1 MSLVSYVYLKKD
13 PSPPNRRVGI
23 VRKPMKLLYIGA
35 GFVGTCSAA
44 VSASSGHE
52 VLVYD
57 IDEKKIK
64 MLSSGDRDQIE
75 ACLFEEGLSDLL
87 IRNKERIEFTIDY
100 NKVNEFLD
108 NSDAIFMC
116 LPTPEI
122 GETGESDLK
131 YYNAA
136 AEQLA
141 ENLLKRNNSEQNK
154 YVVIIN
160 KSTVPIDMV
169 DKTAEI
175 LKSKDVKNFGVVSNP
190 EFLVEGK
197 AIQGSIK
204 PDRIVVGAWT
214 EQDFAI
220 MRKVYE
226 RFYNSPQTKFI
237 EVNPKEAA
245 ASKLLANYI
254 LFNKLA
260 VCFDV
265 VGRTCESFADLQFEN
280 VRNALVTDPRIGS
293 WGLYDSLYAGG
304 SCFIKD
310 ARSLSHQLKQ
320 KKQNTV
326 LVDEV
331 YLSNKRQLKNFL
343 ERIESAS
350 VFENKKISILGTAFK
365 RDTNDIRNSAAIE
378 IMNYLA
384 DKNVAQINIYDPAAM
399 DNFKKMFPQSEK
411 VKYHHHEFEAI
422 KNSDIIVIATDWPQ
436 FRGLADVIMS
446 EFPKETLIADG
457 RRMLQHRYNDL
468 KDAGFKVVA
477 VGSL

>member
-1 MSLVSYVYLKKD
+1 M
-13 PSPPNRRVGI
+13 R
-23 VRKPMKLLYIGA
+23 LLYIGA

-100 NKVNEFLD
+100 NKVSEFLD
-108 NSDAIFMC
+108 NADAIFMC

-141 ENLLKRNNSEQNK
+141 ENLLKRNPPSPEATEGNPSSAKATAGKQDK

-175 LKSKDVKNFGVVSNP
+175 LESKGVKNFGVVSNP

-220 MRKVYE
+220 MKKVYE

-245 ASKLLANYI
+245 ASKLLANYM

-265 VGRTCESFADLQFEN
+265 VGRTCESFEDLGFEN

-320 KKQNTV
+320 KNQNTA

-343 ERIESAS
+343 ERIESNVSFA
-350 VFENKKISILGTAFK
+350 NKKITILGTAFK
-365 RDTNDIRNSAAIE
+365 RDTNDIRNSASIE
-378 IMNYLA
+378 IMNYLQ
-384 DKNVAQINIYDPAAM
+384 DKNFAEINVYDPAAM
-399 DNFKKMFPQSEK
+399 DNFKKMFPES
-411 VKYHHHEFEAI
+411 VNIKYHSHEFEAI
-422 KNSDIIVIATDWPQ
+422 RNSDIIIIATDWPQ
-436 FRGLADVIMS
+436 FRGLADVLMAES
-446 EFPKETLIADG
+446 TNNKPLIADG
-457 RRMLQHRYNDL
+457 RRMLAHRYGDL
-468 KDAGFKVVA
+468 KNAGFKVVA

>member
-1 MSLVSYVYLKKD
+1 
-13 PSPPNRRVGI
+13 
-23 VRKPMKLLYIGA
+23 MKLLYIGA

-57 IDEKKIK
+57 IDEKKIN

-87 IRNKERIEFTIDY
+87 TRNKERIEFTIDY
-100 NKVNEFLD
+100 NKVSEFLE
-108 NSDAIFMC
+108 NCDAIFMC

-131 YYNAA
+131 YYNLA
-136 AEQLA
+136 AEKLA

-175 LKSKDVKNFGVVSNP
+175 LESKGVKNFGVVSNP

-204 PDRIVVGAWT
+204 PDRIVVGAWN
-214 EQDFAI
+214 EKDFAI
-220 MRKVYE
+220 MKKVYE
-226 RFYNSPQTKFI
+226 RFCNSPQTKYI

-245 ASKLLANYI
+245 AAKLLANYM

-265 VGRTCESFADLQFEN
+265 VGRTCESFEDLGFEN

-320 KKQNTV
+320 KNQNTV

-343 ERIESAS
+343 ERIESVS
-350 VFENKKISILGTAFK
+350 GFENKKISILGTAFK
-365 RDTNDIRNSAAIE
+365 RDTNDIRNSASIE
-378 IMNYLA
+378 IMNYLQ
-384 DKNVAQINIYDPAAM
+384 DKNFAEINIYDPAAM
-399 DNFKKMFPQSEK
+399 DNFKKMFPES
-411 VKYHHHEFEAI
+411 VNIKYHSHEFEAI
-422 KNSDIIVIATDWPQ
+422 RNSDIIIIATDWPQ
-436 FRGLADVIMS
+436 FRGLADIIMS
-446 EFPKETLIADG
+446 EMSNKVIIADG
-457 RRMLQHRYNDL
+457 RRMLAHRYEDL
-468 KDAGFKVVA
+468 KNSGFKVVA
-477 VGSL
+477 VGSK

>member
-1 MSLVSYVYLKKD
+1 
-13 PSPPNRRVGI
+13 
-23 VRKPMKLLYIGA
+23 
-35 GFVGTCSAA
+35 
-44 VSASSGHE
+44 
-52 VLVYD
+52 
-57 IDEKKIK
+57 
-64 MLSSGDRDQIE
+64 
-75 ACLFEEGLSDLL
+75 
-87 IRNKERIEFTIDY
+87 
-100 NKVNEFLD
+100 
-108 NSDAIFMC
+108 
-116 LPTPEI
+116 EI

-136 AEQLA
+136 AETLA
-141 ENLLKRNNSEQNK
+141 DNLVKRNEGKQKK
-154 YVVIIN
+154 YLVIIN

-169 DKTAEI
+169 DKTQEI
-175 LKSKDVKNFGVVSNP
+175 LEAKGVKNFGVVSNP

-220 MRKVYE
+220 MRQVYE

-245 ASKLLANYI
+245 ASKLLANYM

-265 VGRTCESFADLQFEN
+265 VGRTCESFENLQFEN

-343 ERIESAS
+343 ERIESS
-350 VFENKKISILGTAFK
+350 SGFENKKISILGVAFK
-365 RDTNDIRNSAAIE
+365 RDTNDIRNSASIE

-384 DKNVAQINIYDPAAM
+384 DKNFAEVNVYDPAAM
-399 DNFKKMFPQSEK
+399 ENFKKMFPESEK
-411 VKYHHHEFEAI
+411 VRYHNHEFEAI
-422 KNSDIIVIATDWPQ
+422 KNSDIIIIATDWPQ
-436 FRGLADVIMS
+436 FRGLADVLMAES
-446 EFPKETLIADG
+446 TNNKPLIADG
-457 RRMLQHRYNDL
+457 RRMLQHRYDDL
-468 KDAGFKVVA
+468 KGAGFKVVA

>member
-1 MSLVSYVYLKKD
+1 
-13 PSPPNRRVGI
+13 
-23 VRKPMKLLYIGA
+23 MKLLYIGA

-44 VSASSGHE
+44 VSASSGHD

-57 IDEKKIK
+57 IDEKKIA

-87 IRNKERIEFTIDY
+87 TRNKERIKFTLDY
-100 NKVNEFLD
+100 NDVTKFLED
-108 NSDAIFMC
+108 CDAVFMC

-122 GETGESDLK
+122 GETGESDLT
-131 YYNAA
+131 YYNKA
-136 AEQLA
+136 AETLA
-141 ENLLKRNNSEQNK
+141 ESLVKRNGGEQNK
-154 YVVIIN
+154 YLVIIN

-169 DKTAEI
+169 DKTQEI
-175 LKSKDVKNFGVVSNP
+175 LESKGVNNFGVVSNP

-204 PDRIVVGAWT
+204 PDRIVVGAWS
-214 EQDFAI
+214 QKDFEI

-226 RFYNSPQTKFI
+226 RFYNSPQTKYI

-245 ASKLLANYI
+245 ASKLLANYM

-265 VGRTCESFADLQFEN
+265 VGRTCESFDDLRFEN
-280 VRNALVTDPRIGS
+280 VRTALVTDPRIGS

-320 KKQNTV
+320 KNQNTV

-331 YLSNKRQLKNFL
+331 YLSNKRQIKNFL
-343 ERIESAS
+343 ERIDNVEGFA
-350 VFENKKISILGTAFK
+350 NKKITILGTAFK
-365 RDTNDIRNSAAIE
+365 RDTNDIRNSASIE

-384 DKNVAQINIYDPAAM
+384 DKNFAEVNIYDPAAM
-399 DNFKKMFPQSEK
+399 DNFKKLFPESEK
-411 VKYHHHEFEAI
+411 VKYHSHEFEAI
-422 KNSDIIVIATDWPQ
+422 KNSAIIIIATDWPQ
-436 FRGLADVIMS
+436 FRGLADVIIS
-446 EFPKETLIADG
+446 ELTNKPLIADG
-457 RRMLQHRYNDL
+457 RRMLAHRYQDL
-468 KDAGFKVVA
+468 QDAGFKVVA
-477 VGSL
+477 VGSK

>member
-1 MSLVSYVYLKKD
+1 
-13 PSPPNRRVGI
+13 
-23 VRKPMKLLYIGA
+23 MKLLYIGA

-57 IDEKKIK
+57 IDEKKIN

-87 IRNKERIEFTIDY
+87 IRNKERIKFTLDY
-100 NKVNEFLD
+100 DLVKDFLD
-108 NSDAIFMC
+108 TCDAIFMC

-131 YYNAA
+131 YYNFA
-136 AEQLA
+136 AEKLA
-141 ENLLKRNNSEQNK
+141 DNLTKRNNSEQNK

-175 LKSKDVKNFGVVSNP
+175 LGNAGVKNFAVVSNP

-204 PDRIVVGAWT
+204 PDRVVVGAWS
-214 EQDFAI
+214 EKDFAI

-226 RFYNSPQTKFI
+226 RFYNSPQTKYI
-237 EVNPKEAA
+237 EINPKEAA

-293 WGLYDSLYAGG
+293 WGLYNSLYAGG

-320 KKQNTV
+320 KNQNTV

-331 YLSNKRQLKNFL
+331 YLSNKRQMQNFL
-343 ERIESAS
+343 TRIETQ
-350 VFENKKISILGTAFK
+350 ENFSGKKITLLGTAFK
-365 RDTNDIRNSAAIE
+365 RDTNDIRNSASIE
-378 IMNYLA
+378 IMNYLT
-384 DKNVAQINIYDPAAM
+384 DKNFAQINIYDPAGM
-399 DNFKKMFPQSEK
+399 DNFKKLFPESEK
-411 VKYHHHEFEAI
+411 VKYHNHEFEAI
-422 KNSDIIVIATDWPQ
+422 KNSDIIIIATDWPQ
-436 FRGLADVIMS
+436 FRGLADVIIS
-446 EFPKETLIADG
+446 EFSNKPLIADG

-468 KDAGFKVVA
+468 KEAGLRVIA
-477 VGSL
+477 VGSR

>member
-1 MSLVSYVYLKKD
+1 M
-13 PSPPNRRVGI
+13 R
-23 VRKPMKLLYIGA
+23 LLYIGA

-100 NKVNEFLD
+100 NKVSEFLD
-108 NSDAIFMC
+108 NADAIFMC

-141 ENLLKRNNSEQNK
+141 ENLLKRNPPSPEATEGNPSSAKATAGKQDK

-175 LKSKDVKNFGVVSNP
+175 LESKGVKNFGVVSNP

-220 MRKVYE
+220 MKKVYE

-245 ASKLLANYI
+245 ASKLLANYM

-265 VGRTCESFADLQFEN
+265 VGRTCESFEDLGFEN

-320 KKQNTV
+320 KNQNTA

-343 ERIESAS
+343 ERIESVS
-350 VFENKKISILGTAFK
+350 GFENKKISILGTAFK
-365 RDTNDIRNSAAIE
+365 RDTNDIRNSASIE
-378 IMNYLA
+378 IMNYLQ
-384 DKNVAQINIYDPAAM
+384 DKKFAEINVYDPAAM
-399 DNFKKMFPQSEK
+399 DNFKKMFPESGK
-411 VKYHHHEFEAI
+411 LRYHSHEFEAI
-422 KNSDIIVIATDWPQ
+422 RNYDIIIIATDWPQ

-446 EFPKETLIADG
+446 ELSKEVIIADG
-457 RRMLQHRYNDL
+457 RRMLAHRYGDL
-468 KDAGFKVVA
+468 KNAGLKVVA

>member
-1 MSLVSYVYLKKD
+1 
-13 PSPPNRRVGI
+13 
-23 VRKPMKLLYIGA
+23 MKLLYIGA

-44 VSASSGHE
+44 VSASSGHD

-57 IDEKKIK
+57 IDENKIN

-87 IRNKERIEFTIDY
+87 IRNKERIKFTIDY
-100 NKVNEFLD
+100 NNVIEFLD
-108 NSDAIFMC
+108 ACDAIFMC

-122 GETGESDLK
+122 GETGESNLK
-131 YYNAA
+131 YYNEAA
-136 AEQLA
+136 KQLA
-141 ENLLKRNNSEQNK
+141 ENLVKRNVEKQEK

-169 DKTAEI
+169 DSTKEI
-175 LKSKDVKNFGVVSNP
+175 LESKGVKNFGVVSNP

-197 AIQGSIK
+197 AIQASIK
-204 PDRIVVGAWT
+204 PDRIVIGAWSK
-214 EQDFAI
+214 QDFEI

-226 RFYNSPQTKFI
+226 RFYNSPQTKYI
-237 EVNPKEAA
+237 EINPKEAA

-265 VGRTCESFADLQFEN
+265 VGRTCESFDDLGFEN

-293 WGLYDSLYAGG
+293 WGLYNSLYAGG

-320 KKQNTV
+320 KKQNTT

-331 YLSNKRQLKNFL
+331 YLSNKRQLNNFL
-343 ERIESAS
+343 KRIEVEGNFDFA
-350 VFENKKISILGTAFK
+350 NKKVTILGTAFK
-365 RDTNDIRNSAAIE
+365 RDTNDVRNSASIE
-378 IMNYLA
+378 VMKYLE
-384 DKNVAQINIYDPAAM
+384 DKNIAQINIYDPAAM
-399 DNFKKMFPQSEK
+399 DSFKKLFPESEK
-411 VKYHHHEFEAI
+411 VRYHNHEFEAV
-422 KNSDIIVIATDWPQ
+422 KNSDIIIIATDWPQ
-436 FRGLADVIMS
+436 FRGLADVIIS
-446 EFPKETLIADG
+446 ELSTKTLIADG
-457 RRMLQHRYNDL
+457 RRMLQHRYADL
-468 KDAGFKVVA
+468 KEAGFRVVA
-477 VGSL
+477 VGSK

>member
-1 MSLVSYVYLKKD
+1 
-13 PSPPNRRVGI
+13 
-23 VRKPMKLLYIGA
+23 MKLLYIGA

-57 IDEKKIK
+57 IDEKKIS

-87 IRNKERIEFTIDY
+87 IRNKERVEFTIDY
-100 NKVNEFLD
+100 NKVSEFLE
-108 NSDAIFMC
+108 SCDAVFMC

-131 YYNAA
+131 YYNLA
-136 AEQLA
+136 AEKLA
-141 ENLLKRNNSEQNK
+141 ENLLKRNSSEQNK

-175 LKSKDVKNFGVVSNP
+175 LESKGVKNFGVVSNP

-204 PDRIVVGAWT
+204 PDRIVVGAWN
-214 EQDFAI
+214 EKDFAI
-220 MRKVYE
+220 MKKVYE
-226 RFYNSPQTKFI
+226 RFCNSPQTKYI

-245 ASKLLANYI
+245 AAKLLANYM

-265 VGRTCESFADLQFEN
+265 VGRTCESFEDLGFEN

-320 KKQNTV
+320 KNQNTV

-343 ERIESAS
+343 ERIESVS
-350 VFENKKISILGTAFK
+350 GFENKKISILGTAFK
-365 RDTNDIRNSAAIE
+365 RDTNDIRNSASIE
-378 IMNYLA
+378 IMNYLQ
-384 DKNVAQINIYDPAAM
+384 DKKFAEINVYDPAAM
-399 DNFKKMFPQSEK
+399 DNFKKMFPESEK
-411 VKYHHHEFEAI
+411 LRYHSHEFEAI
-422 KNSDIIVIATDWPQ
+422 RNSDIIIIATDWPQ

-446 EFPKETLIADG
+446 ELSKEVIIADG
-457 RRMLQHRYNDL
+457 RRMLAHRYGDL
-468 KDAGFKVVA
+468 KNAGFKVVA